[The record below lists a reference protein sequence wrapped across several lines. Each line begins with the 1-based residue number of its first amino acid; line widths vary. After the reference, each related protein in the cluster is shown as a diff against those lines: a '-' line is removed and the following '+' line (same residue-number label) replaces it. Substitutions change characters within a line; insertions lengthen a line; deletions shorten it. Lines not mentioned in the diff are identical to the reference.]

1 MPCQDFEVKL
11 VHLGVNRIM
20 EDSRRQELTERFVAA
35 AEYLNR
41 QTHLHRLDEWETLDM
56 TIPQLKTLVL
66 LERKG
71 ALRMGSI
78 SMYLGR
84 ALSATT
90 TVVDR
95 LVEKKLVGRSSDPDD
110 RRVVLCYLTDMGH
123 DTVDRFWRIGND
135 RIKMVSDLMEPDQL
149 EVVVRGL
156 EFICTADQLAQKSL
170 ESTESK
176 S

>member
-1 MPCQDFEVKL
+1 
-11 VHLGVNRIM
+11 M
-20 EDSRRQELTERFVAA
+20 EDSRRQELTERFVAV

-66 LERKG
+66 LERMG

-95 LVEKKLVGRSSDPDD
+95 LVEKKLVDRSSDPDD
-110 RRVVLCYLTDMGH
+110 RRVVLCHLTDLGH
-123 DTVDRFWRIGND
+123 DTIDGFWRIGID
-135 RIKMVSDLMEPDQL
+135 RIKAAADLLETDQL
-149 EVVVRGL
+149 EAVVKGL
-156 EFICTADQLAQKSL
+156 ELIRSADHEAQQSLKSTQS
-170 ESTESK
+170 EN
-176 S
+176 